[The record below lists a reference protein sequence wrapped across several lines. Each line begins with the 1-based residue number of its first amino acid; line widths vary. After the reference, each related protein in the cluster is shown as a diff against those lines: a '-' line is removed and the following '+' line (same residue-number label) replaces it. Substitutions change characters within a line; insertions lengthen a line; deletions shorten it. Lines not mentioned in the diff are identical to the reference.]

1 MITGLFIN
9 EQPRGF
15 AVIKISALLAG
26 FFDGTE
32 NLCKKLNQFN

>member
-9 EQPRGF
+9 EQPRSF
-15 AVIKISALLAG
+15 AVIKILVLLAG

-32 NLCKKLNQFN
+32 NFYKKLNQFN